1 MNFKDLIKTIAVQLM
16 YMARGENMTI
26 RMTARPDGTID
37 IMCHRGEQR
46 IYDLSRRDD
55 GQWEEMDHE
64 NYQLR
69 KFN

>member
-26 RMTARPDGTID
+26 RVTSRADGTID

-55 GQWEEMDHE
+55 GQWEEMDHI
-64 NYQLR
+64 NYQLK
-69 KFN
+69 KFK